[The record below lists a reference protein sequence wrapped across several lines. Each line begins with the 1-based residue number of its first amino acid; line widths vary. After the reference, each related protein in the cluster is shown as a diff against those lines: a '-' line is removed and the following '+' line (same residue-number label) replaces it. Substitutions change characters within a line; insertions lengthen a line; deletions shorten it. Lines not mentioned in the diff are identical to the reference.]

1 MRTESADFDQ
11 FMKQRREVAQAY
23 VTGDAGPLTAISAGD
38 DPATFFSPMGGYVEG
53 AAAVVSTNERGAEQ
67 FQPGG
72 DTDLEV
78 LHQGASGDLAYWVGV
93 QHAKVLMG
101 DSSEPVPMALRITE
115 VFRHEDGGWKLVH
128 RHADTQA
135 SAPDGGK

>member
-1 MRTESADFDQ
+1 MGIESTDFDQ
-11 FMKQRREVAQAY
+11 FMKQRQAVAQAY
-23 VTGDAGPLTAISAGD
+23 VTGDAGPLTAISTGS

-72 DTDLEV
+72 DTHFEV
-78 LHQGASGDLAYWVGV
+78 LHQGASGDLGYWVGV
-93 QHAKVLMG
+93 QHASVLMG

-115 VFRHEDGGWKLVH
+115 LFRREGGGWKLVH

-135 SAPDGGK
+135 SAPDGDK